1 MPALASPVWSLF
13 AFWGA
18 FGLALASPGPNFA
31 VLLSTGLREGR
42 AQSLRV
48 AVGFGIGEAVWGSA
62 AVFGVAALIAAH
74 PALGTVLRVLGG
86 AYLVWL
92 GLGVL
97 RSALRPAE
105 PIDVVAQPD
114 RRAAHGVMR
123 GLGLMLL
130 NGKAGVFWLSLTSL
144 ILGANAPP
152 WIGLSAIMG
161 AVLMSLAWHAT
172 LAIAFSGGTATRA
185 YLRLRR
191 WIESMLGVVLTGL
204 GLRLIATA

>member
-1 MPALASPVWSLF
+1 MPALASPVWSLL

-31 VLLSTGLREGR
+31 VMLATGLREGR
-42 AQSLRV
+42 AQALRV
-48 AVGFGIGEAVWGSA
+48 AAGFGIGEAVWGGA

-86 AYLVWL
+86 AYLAWL
-92 GLGVL
+92 GLNAL
-97 RSALRPAE
+97 RSAFRPAE
-105 PIDVVAQPD
+105 PPPAAAPPD
-114 RRAAHGVMR
+114 RGTARGVMR

-144 ILGANAPP
+144 ILGANAPL
-152 WIGLSAIMG
+152 WVGLAAVLG
-161 AVLMSLAWHAT
+161 AVAMSLSWHVT
-172 LAIAFSGGTATRA
+172 LALAFSGGAATRA

-191 WIESMLGVVLTGL
+191 WIEGALGVVLAGL
-204 GLRLIATA
+204 GLRLITSV